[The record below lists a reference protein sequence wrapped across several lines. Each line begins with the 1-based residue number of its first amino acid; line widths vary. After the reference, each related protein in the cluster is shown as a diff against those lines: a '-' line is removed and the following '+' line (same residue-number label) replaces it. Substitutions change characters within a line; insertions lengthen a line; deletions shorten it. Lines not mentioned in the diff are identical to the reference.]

1 MNKFIE
7 KYTNQAKQMINTF
20 QRKEIYPSDLEDIYV
35 LRGKILLLSELCENK
50 DTALELL
57 MVSEDLYSLS
67 FLKRFKNAI

>member
-1 MNKFIE
+1 MDKFIE

-35 LRGKILLLSELCENK
+35 LRGKILLLSELCENR

-67 FLKRFKNAI
+67 FLKRFKNAL

>member
-1 MNKFIE
+1 MDKFIE

-35 LRGKILLLSELCENK
+35 LRGKILLLSELCENR

>member
-1 MNKFIE
+1 MNEFIE

-20 QRKEIYPSDLEDIYV
+20 QSKEIYPSDLEDIYV
-35 LRGKILLLSELCENK
+35 LRGKILLLSELCENR

>member
-1 MNKFIE
+1 MNEFIE

-35 LRGKILLLSELCENK
+35 LRGKILLLSELCENR

>member
-35 LRGKILLLSELCENK
+35 LRGKILLLSELCENR

>member
-1 MNKFIE
+1 MNEFIE

-20 QRKEIYPSDLEDIYV
+20 QRKEIYPSDLEDISV
-35 LRGKILLLSELCENK
+35 LRGKILLLSELCENR

>member
-1 MNKFIE
+1 MDKFIE

-20 QRKEIYPSDLEDIYV
+20 QCKEIYPSDLEDIYV
-35 LRGKILLLSELCENK
+35 LRGKILLLSELCENR

>member
-1 MNKFIE
+1 MNEFIE

-20 QRKEIYPSDLEDIYV
+20 QHKEIYPSDLEDISV
-35 LRGKILLLSELCENK
+35 LRGKILLLSELCENR
-50 DTALELL
+50 DTDLELL

>member
-1 MNKFIE
+1 
-7 KYTNQAKQMINTF
+7 MINTF

-35 LRGKILLLSELCENK
+35 LRGKILLLSELCENR

-57 MVSEDLYSLS
+57 MVSEDLYLLS

>member
-7 KYTNQAKQMINTF
+7 KYTNQAKQMINSF

-35 LRGKILLLSELCENK
+35 LRGKILLLSELCENR